1 MADSPAPG
9 TRALLLAGGGLVV
22 LVLLSL
28 ARGPVALLA
37 AASVAVLVGIV
48 LAVPPL
54 LRHDGIDWDWL
65 PDRAVDVPPEPG
77 IANLRRLLA
86 PTAGD
91 TAGPGAAAAAGA
103 GHRRRPRRRR
113 RATDAGAWPPTS
125 TDRRASLDLAEAD
138 AVITELE
145 ALPIQET

>member
-1 MADSPAPG
+1 MADSPTPG
-9 TRALLLAGGGLVV
+9 ARALLLVGGGLVA
-22 LVLLSL
+22 LLLLSL

-65 PDRAVDVPPEPG
+65 PDRAADVPPEPG

-91 TAGPGAAAAAGA
+91 TTAPEQLQLLVRAIADDRADDRGHGRGRLAAYLDGP
-103 GHRRRPRRRR
+103 PR
-113 RATDAGAWPPTS
+113 
-125 TDRRASLDLAEAD
+125 SLDLAEAD

-145 ALPIQET
+145 ALPTQET